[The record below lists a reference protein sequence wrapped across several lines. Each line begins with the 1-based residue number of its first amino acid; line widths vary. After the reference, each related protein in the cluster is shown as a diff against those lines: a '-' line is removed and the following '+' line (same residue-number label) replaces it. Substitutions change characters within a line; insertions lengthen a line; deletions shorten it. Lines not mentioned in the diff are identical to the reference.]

1 MVLLE
6 IFGRLSNNVSPR
18 QSTIQPDP
26 PDRRSF
32 ALAQD
37 DRLYPMTLI
46 SPPTDT
52 QTHTGREAWQVLEHK
67 RLGLNGTDTIGLV
80 VQGGGM
86 RGVYS
91 MGALAALEEMG
102 FTHCFD
108 HLVGSSAGA
117 LNGAYFLTG
126 QASYGVETYIHYLS
140 KKSFVNP
147 FRLKR
152 IVDIDYLVDQIGKKV
167 RPLHLDKLRSSPTT
181 LHVSLTERTH
191 AHTEWI
197 TNRTADIDI
206 WEAFRATAAI
216 PLLYNKSVKV
226 GDGHYVDGSISA
238 RLPVQRMM
246 EYDCRYVVVILTM
259 PHSHRILSTYSWL
272 QSLTW
277 PATRHYSPALRQA
290 FFGEDIAY
298 NTTKVDLSGHKPQ
311 IPGSANRVI
320 VISPQRSPERFSTIT
335 TNPKQLLHGAMQA
348 REDTW
353 RAFGHTPP
361 PLANPFAASC

>member
-1 MVLLE
+1 MTM
-6 IFGRLSNNVSPR
+6 IVSP
-18 QSTIQPDP
+18 S
-26 PDRRSF
+26 
-32 ALAQD
+32 
-37 DRLYPMTLI
+37 
-46 SPPTDT
+46 DT
-52 QTHTGREAWQVLEHK
+52 HAHTGREAWQLLEHK

-140 KKSFVNP
+140 RKSFVNP
-147 FRLKR
+147 FRVKR

-167 RPLHLDKLRSSPTT
+167 RPLHLPKLLSSPTT
-181 LHVSLTERTH
+181 LHVSLTESTH
-191 AHTEWI
+191 AHTEWV
-197 TNRTADIDI
+197 TNRTPDIDI

-226 GDGHYVDGSISA
+226 GDGHYVDGAISA

-259 PHSHRILSTYSWL
+259 PTSHRITPTHGWL

-290 FFGEDIAY
+290 FFGEDFVY
-298 NTTKVDLSGHKPQ
+298 NTTKMDLSGTRPC
-311 IPGSANRVI
+311 IPGSANRII
-320 VISPQRSPERFSTIT
+320 VISPQRAPERFSTIT

>member
-1 MVLLE
+1 M
-6 IFGRLSNNVSPR
+6 
-18 QSTIQPDP
+18 
-26 PDRRSF
+26 
-32 ALAQD
+32 
-37 DRLYPMTLI
+37 I
-46 SPPTDT
+46 SHTTDA
-52 QTHTGREAWQVLEHK
+52 HAHAASEAWQILEHK
-67 RLGLNGTDTIGLV
+67 RQGLNGADSIGLV

-91 MGALAALEEMG
+91 MGAMAALEEMG
-102 FTHCFD
+102 FTKSFD

-126 QASYGVETYIHYLS
+126 QASYGVATYIHYLS

-147 FRLKR
+147 FRFTR

-167 RPLHLDKLRSSPTT
+167 RPLHLEKLRASPTT

-191 AHTEWI
+191 AHTEWV
-197 TNRTADIDI
+197 TNRTPDIDI

-226 GDGHYVDGSISA
+226 GDGHYVDGSLSA
-238 RLPVQRMM
+238 RIPIRRIM
-246 EYDCRYVVVILTM
+246 EYNCRYVVVIMTM
-259 PHSHRILSTYSWL
+259 PHSHRITSAPGLL

-290 FFGEDIAY
+290 FFGEDRAY
-298 NTTKVDLSGHKPQ
+298 NTMKADLSGARPG
-311 IPGSANRVI
+311 IPGSAQRVI
-320 VISPQRSPERFSTIT
+320 VISPERSPEKFSTIT
-335 TNPKQLLHGAMQA
+335 TNQNQLLHGALQA

-353 RAFGHTPP
+353 RAFGQSPP
-361 PLANPFAASC
+361 PLTNPFAA

>member
-1 MVLLE
+1 MTM
-6 IFGRLSNNVSPR
+6 IVSPS
-18 QSTIQPDP
+18 QTE
-26 PDRRSF
+26 
-32 ALAQD
+32 
-37 DRLYPMTLI
+37 
-46 SPPTDT
+46 
-52 QTHTGREAWQVLEHK
+52 THTGREAWQVLEHK
-67 RLGLNGTDTIGLV
+67 RLGLMDTDTIGLV

-140 KKSFVNP
+140 QKSFVNP
-147 FRLKR
+147 FRFKR
-152 IVDIDYLVDQIGKKV
+152 IVDIDYLVDQIGKKI
-167 RPLHLDKLRSSPTT
+167 RPLHLPKLLSSPTT
-181 LHVSLTERTH
+181 LHVSLTESTY

-197 TNRTADIDI
+197 TNRTPDIDI
-206 WEAFRATAAI
+206 WEAFRATAAL

-259 PHSHRILSTYSWL
+259 PLAHRITTTHGWL

-277 PATRHYSPALRQA
+277 PATRHYSSALRQA
-290 FFGEDIAY
+290 FFGEDLAY
-298 NTTKVDLSGHKPQ
+298 NTTKVDLSGTRPSL
-311 IPGSANRVI
+311 PGWANRII
-320 VISPQRSPERFSTIT
+320 VISPQMAPERFSTIT
-335 TNPKQLLHGAMQA
+335 TNPKQLFLGAMQA

-353 RAFGHTPP
+353 RAFGRTPP
-361 PLANPFAASC
+361 PLTNPFAAS

>member
-1 MVLLE
+1 M
-6 IFGRLSNNVSPR
+6 RSHTS
-18 QSTIQPDP
+18 
-26 PDRRSF
+26 DR
-32 ALAQD
+32 
-37 DRLYPMTLI
+37 
-46 SPPTDT
+46 PT
-52 QTHTGREAWQVLEHK
+52 QIAREAWQILEHK
-67 RLGLNGTDTIGLV
+67 RLGVNGTATIGLV

-102 FTHCFD
+102 FTQCFD

-147 FRLKR
+147 FRFKR

-181 LHVSLTERTH
+181 LHMSLTEHRQ
-191 AHTEWI
+191 AHTRWV
-197 TNRTADIDI
+197 TNRTSDIDI

-216 PLLYNKSVKV
+216 PLLYNKSVKI
-226 GDGHYVDGSISA
+226 GDQHYVDGSISA
-238 RLPVQRMM
+238 RIPLDRML
-246 EYDCRYVVVILTM
+246 EHDCRYVVVILTM
-259 PHSHRILSTYSWL
+259 PHSHRITATHPWL

-290 FFGEDIAY
+290 FFGEDRAY
-298 NTTKVDLSGHKPQ
+298 NTTKVDLSGTEPQ
-311 IPGSANRVI
+311 IPGSTNRVI
-320 VISPQRSPERFSTIT
+320 VISPQHSPEMFSTIT
-335 TNPKQLLHGAMQA
+335 TNPKHLFQGALQA

-353 RAFGHTPP
+353 RAFGQTPP
-361 PLANPFAASC
+361 PVANPFAA

>member
-1 MVLLE
+1 M
-6 IFGRLSNNVSPR
+6 
-18 QSTIQPDP
+18 
-26 PDRRSF
+26 F
-32 ALAQD
+32 A
-37 DRLYPMTLI
+37 RTMI
-46 SPPTDT
+46 SPSSDSHT
-52 QTHTGREAWQVLEHK
+52 QAARETWQVLEHK
-67 RLGLNGTDTIGLV
+67 RQGLNGTDSIGLV

-102 FTHCFD
+102 FTQCFD

-152 IVDIDYLVDQIGKKV
+152 IVDIDYLVDQIGKKL
-167 RPLHLDKLRSSPTT
+167 RPLHLNKLLSSPTT
-181 LHVSLTERTH
+181 LHVSLTEQCHARTR
-191 AHTEWI
+191 WV
-197 TNRTADIDI
+197 TNRTLDIDI

-238 RLPVQRMM
+238 RVPIQRIS
-246 EYDCRYVVVILTM
+246 EYGCRYVVVILTM
-259 PHSHRILSTYSWL
+259 PHSHRITPTQTWL
-272 QSLTW
+272 QSLAW

-290 FFGEDIAY
+290 FFGEDCAY
-298 NTTKVDLSGHKPQ
+298 NRTKISLGEAKPK
-311 IPGSANRVI
+311 IPGYDNRVI
-320 VISPQRSPERFSTIT
+320 VISPKRSPEMFSTIT
-335 TNPKQLLHGAMQA
+335 TNPKQLLQGAIEA

-353 RAFGHTPP
+353 RAFGQSPP
-361 PLANPFAASC
+361 TLANPFAA

>member
-1 MVLLE
+1 
-6 IFGRLSNNVSPR
+6 
-18 QSTIQPDP
+18 
-26 PDRRSF
+26 
-32 ALAQD
+32 
-37 DRLYPMTLI
+37 MTMSLP
-46 SPPTDT
+46 SSDTHT
-52 QTHTGREAWQVLEHK
+52 QTAREAWQVLAHK
-67 RLGLNGTDTIGLV
+67 RQGLNGTDTIGLV

-102 FTHCFD
+102 FTQCFD

-152 IVDIDYLVDQIGKKV
+152 IVDIDFLVDQIGKKL
-167 RPLHLDKLRSSPTT
+167 RPLHLPKLLSSPTT
-181 LHVSLTERTH
+181 LHLSLTEKTH
-191 AHTEWI
+191 AHTEWV
-197 TNRTADIDI
+197 TNRTPDIDI

-238 RLPVQRMM
+238 RIPIRRMM
-246 EYDCRYVVVILTM
+246 DYDCRYIVVILTM
-259 PHSHRILSTYSWL
+259 PHSHRITPTHSWL

-277 PATRHYSPALRQA
+277 PATRHYSPALREA
-290 FFGEDIAY
+290 FFGEDRAY
-298 NTTKVDLSGHKPQ
+298 NTTKVDLSGTRPQ
-311 IPGSANRVI
+311 IPGSDNRVI
-320 VISPQRSPERFSTIT
+320 VISPQQSPEMFSTIT
-335 TNPKQLLHGAMQA
+335 TNPKHLFQGALQA

-353 RAFGHTPP
+353 RAFGQTPP
-361 PLANPFAASC
+361 AMTNPFAT